1 MMPRGVKAGFYVAC
15 GPFMRANGWLYRT
28 LRAPR
33 TEAVR
38 VQLGP
43 GQGNY
48 LPGWVN
54 VDANMFTGRCDVW
67 ADLRNPLPFH
77 DETVDAMYS
86 HHVVEHLPSLVN
98 HLADVFRCLKPD
110 GVYRL
115 GGPNGDSAI
124 RRFME
129 NDNEWFSSFP
139 DDRSSIGGR
148 FENFVFCRGEHL
160 TVLTYSF
167 LEELM
172 SKVGFVDISRCL
184 PVKETNYPDRFS
196 PCLEKEWETDY
207 EAPHT
212 LVVEARKPRRLSSA
226 SQDGVVVEGGR

>member
-1 MMPRGVKAGFYVAC
+1 
-15 GPFMRANGWLYRT
+15 MRANGWLYRT

-33 TEAVR
+33 TDGVR

-86 HHVVEHLPSLVN
+86 HHVVEHLPSLVS
-98 HLADVFRCLKPD
+98 HLADVFRCLRPD

-124 RRFME
+124 RRFLE

-139 DDRSSIGGR
+139 DSRSSIGGR

-160 TVLTYSF
+160 TVLTFSF

-184 PVKETNYPDRFS
+184 PVKETNYPEKFTS
-196 PCLEKEWETDY
+196 CLEKEWETDY

-212 LVVEARKPRRLSSA
+212 LIVEARKPAGAHPHLGKVTRQLAMDR
-226 SQDGVVVEGGR
+226 